1 MYLDEKLNYNSHI
14 QENLSKV
21 YKDIRILRNL
31 SNKFPKQALVTIYDV
46 FVTSLYYDDIVN
58 DKPYNETFINKI

>member
-14 QENLSKV
+14 KEKLRKV
-21 YKDIRILRNL
+21 HEDIGILRNL

-46 FVTSLYYDDIVN
+46 FVTPLDYDDIVN

>member
-14 QENLSKV
+14 KENLSKV

>member
-1 MYLDEKLNYNSHI
+1 MYLDEKLNYSSHI
-14 QENLSKV
+14 KEKLRKV
-21 YKDIRILRNL
+21 HKDIGILRNL

-46 FVTSLYYDDIVN
+46 FVTPLDYDDIVN